1 MWQKLPAEVKIY
13 ETSGVIQAQTRLLI
27 ALAWLAKQFQTV
39 TLALVTEEIFLRIQT
54 RSS

>member
-1 MWQKLPAEVKIY
+1 MWKKLPAEVKIY

-27 ALAWLAKQFQTV
+27 ALAWLAKQFQIV
-39 TLALVTEEIFLRIQT
+39 TLALVTKDNSLRIQT